1 MKKQLGTFLLASAL
15 LLSACGGAGSKHET
29 AAETAKET
37 AAETAAETKKV
48 KIVTTFYPM
57 YEFTKEIAGD
67 AADVEMLIP
76 AGTEVHGYEPSAK
89 NIADIQEADVFVYE
103 DPNMETWVPSALDSM
118 QKDPS
123 DVIQASNG
131 LVLLPGD
138 ADEHHEHGDD
148 HDHDAEASGH
158 EDDHDHDAEASG
170 HEDDHDHDA
179 EAGDHEHEE
188 DHDHEGHHHEFDPHL
203 WLSPYRA
210 TLLVSNIRDGL
221 IAKYPEHKELFE
233 QNATAYLEK
242 LNTLDHSYRET
253 LSAAKQK
260 CFVTQHAAF
269 AYLAQDYGLKQV
281 SITGLSADVEP
292 TLSRMEELS
301 QYIHR
306 YGIHYIY
313 FEENA
318 KASVAEALAKE
329 TGVELLV
336 LNPLESL
343 TEEQMKNGETYLS
356 IINSNL
362 EALKKTTEEEGQE
375 ILPEG
380 AESSASETTAGN

>member
-1 MKKQLGTFLLASAL
+1 MASAL

-29 AAETAKET
+29 AAETAK
-37 AAETAAETKKV
+37 ETAAETKKV

-138 ADEHHEHGDD
+138 ADEHHEH
-148 HDHDAEASGH
+148 

-170 HEDDHDHDA
+170 HED
-179 EAGDHEHEE
+179 

-242 LNTLDHSYRET
+242 LNALDHSYRET

-356 IINSNL
+356 IMNSNL